1 MSPILLGILFI
12 VIVIVIR
19 VISILLHNTKIIFHK
34 KLK

>member
-1 MSPILLGILFI
+1 MSPILQCILFI
-12 VIVIVIR
+12 AIVIVIR

>member
-1 MSPILLGILFI
+1 MSDYIFAILFI
-12 VIVIVIR
+12 AIVLIIR

>member
-1 MSPILLGILFI
+1 MSDYILAIIFI
-12 VIVIVIR
+12 AIVLIVR

>member
-1 MSPILLGILFI
+1 MSDYILAILFI
-12 VIVIVIR
+12 AIVLIVR

>member
-1 MSPILLGILFI
+1 MSPLLQGILFI
-12 VIVIVIR
+12 AIVIVIR

>member
-1 MSPILLGILFI
+1 MSDYILAILFI
-12 VIVIVIR
+12 AIVIVIR

>member
-12 VIVIVIR
+12 AVVIVIR